1 MPRTKAVFSAWNER
15 EIVILGGIDSNRNY
29 LGDGWVFD
37 STNHTFR
44 QVIYPVANS
53 LKIYADD
60 NQSFKSG
67 ESSVIAKVIYGKG
80 SKNDACII
88 EFDKESTQLRIYKN
102 GMIGINK
109 LYEGYGNEDDEVD
122 DSYVDDDYGF
132 ESENEKAIY
141 YSQFG

>member
-1 MPRTKAVFSAWNER
+1 MPVFSAWNER
-15 EIVILGGIDSNRNY
+15 EIVILGGKDSNRNK

-44 QVIYPVANS
+44 QVIYPAANS

-67 ESSVIAKVIYGKG
+67 ESSVIAKVIYGNG
-80 SKNDACII
+80 SKNDACIV

-102 GMIGINK
+102 DMIGTSK
-109 LYEGYGNEDDEVD
+109 LYEGYGNEDDED
-122 DSYVDDDYGF
+122 DYSYGNDDYGF
-132 ESENEKAIY
+132 ESENEKVTHY
-141 YSQFG
+141 NQYG